1 MPTAGNLLDR
11 QGGCQLH
18 GLLTPR
24 APAGDCGYAPD
35 VAVSQR
41 PTRRE
46 RAHRGIDS
54 AILWR
59 LGALRYDTAAF
70 DGAELVSPAAF
81 WAESRVSD
89 AVPVS
94 VTHAWDHR
102 NSRELRLEGA
112 SDGPGTHPGAR
123 KLIATAHIT
132 RGLPA
137 DAPVILLVHGYA
149 VPVPIWDELQARRLR
164 ALGAHTIRI
173 DLPFHLRRRVPGQ
186 GSGEGFF
193 GSDPARIRATVRQS
207 VEDAAA
213 LVAWARREIS
223 PVAGAMGVSLGGLI
237 VSHLAAQVELE
248 SVVAVAPLCD
258 PPSTFLT
265 HMPRNLARR
274 LGLSATSGGAW
285 GDDRAAARDLLEAT
299 LAPLVLRNLVPR
311 TPPPNI
317 TLVRPELDLIVGP
330 EPIGALAQAW
340 GVEVWDYPYGHIT
353 VMNAPGITQR
363 IHDRLLDIHG
373 QRDVDVVAAAG

>member
-1 MPTAGNLLDR
+1 MN
-11 QGGCQLH
+11 QH
-18 GLLTPR
+18 
-24 APAGDCGYAPD
+24 
-35 VAVSQR
+35 

-59 LGALRYDTAAF
+59 LGTLRYETKAF
-70 DGAELVSPAAF
+70 DRGELVSPLAF
-81 WAESRVSD
+81 WAESRVSHP
-89 AVPVS
+89 APIS
-94 VTHAWDHR
+94 VTHEWNHR
-102 NSRELRLEGA
+102 HSRELRLEGA
-112 SDGPGTHPGAR
+112 SDGPGDHPGAH

-132 RGLPA
+132 HGLPA

-164 ALGAHTIRI
+164 ARGAHTIRI
-173 DLPFHLRRRVPGQ
+173 DLPFHLRRRVPGH
-186 GSGEGFF
+186 GSGDGFF

-223 PVAGAMGVSLGGLI
+223 PIVGAMGVSLGGLI
-237 VSHLAAQVELE
+237 VSLLAAQVELD

-258 PPSTFLT
+258 PPSTFLE

-285 GDDRAAARDLLEAT
+285 GDDPAAARELLEGM
-299 LAPLVLRNLVPR
+299 LAPLVLRNLLPR
-311 TPPPNI
+311 TPPENI

-340 GVEVWDYPYGHIT
+340 GVELWDYPYGHIT

-373 QRDVDVVAAAG
+373 HHGAADVVAAVG